1 MEDGIYFEFFA
12 VKDGVRYNAGIM
24 SVNTATKILTKHLLD
39 GVQEMIMGEQEES
52 NA

>member
-1 MEDGIYFEFFA
+1 MEDGLYFEFFA
-12 VKDGVRYNAGIM
+12 VKDGVRYNADIM
-24 SVNTATKILTKHLLD
+24 SVNTATKILTNHLLD